1 MIFIYKGKKMERKY
15 LNEWKA
21 FLAEVGPGGADQAA
35 NATQQAQ
42 ASQPAADDGKAEL
55 IKSLTDSLNSMSRDP
70 KYTALSVAQIIYNN
84 CAQWMNKTQYF
95 SDRPGEPTKT
105 KAAFAPQQ

>member
-1 MIFIYKGKKMERKY
+1 MERKY

-21 FLAEVGPGGADQAA
+21 FLAEVGPSGADQAA

-42 ASQPAADDGKAEL
+42 AAQPAAADGKAEL
-55 IKSLTDSLNSMSRDP
+55 IKSLTDSMNAMAQDP

-84 CAQWMNKTQYF
+84 CANWMNKTHTF
-95 SDRPGEPTKT
+95 ADRPGEPTKT
-105 KAAFAPQQ
+105 KAATATSDPSMNMWNKN